1 MDVQT
6 FSYKVVD
13 QSTMKNGKKSK
24 SKFENTIENWLN
36 KL

>member
-6 FSYKVVD
+6 FGYKVVD
-13 QSTMKNGKKSK
+13 QSTMKNGEE